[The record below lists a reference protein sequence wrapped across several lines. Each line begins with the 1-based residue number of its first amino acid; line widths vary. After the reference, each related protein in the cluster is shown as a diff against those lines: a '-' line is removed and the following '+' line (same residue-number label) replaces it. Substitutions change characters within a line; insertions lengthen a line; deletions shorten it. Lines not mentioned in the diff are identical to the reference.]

1 MLGAVKLGFTG
12 HRHDDELGLIDAK
25 GRVYDPAQKRF
36 LTPDIY
42 VPDPLSSQSYNR
54 YSCVTNNPLRYTDPT
69 GFLPS
74 PADHKAKGSA
84 QPDGGTAAPAP
95 APMHPRGLIAAEE
108 VIRAKADD
116 TGNTPPQP
124 PAVSRA
130 EQEGKW
136 AELMKHMAWGAARQL
151 LSSAPPVVAARNI
164 QHNFQLAASAVRSAR
179 EGDWGQAFST
189 LLEMPEK
196 TALGAARSLIAPIEA
211 ALSIPASVQAA
222 MNPEVD
228 PEMRGAAMV
237 QGIQAAGTVATAIVL
252 AGAAKSARQSK
263 PVSAYEVGT
272 FESLAERSVVGD
284 GLDLHHAGQAHAME
298 QVVPGYSRTTG
309 PSIAL
314 PHAEHAMISNLR
326 GPVNLTA
333 RQVLARDIRN
343 LRNSTNAPNSSLRA
357 LIQLNK
363 NMYPEAFSR

>member
-1 MLGAVKLGFTG
+1 MKLGFTG

-54 YSCVTNNPLRYTDPT
+54 YSYVANNPLRYTDPT
-69 GFLPS
+69 GFMPS

-95 APMHPRGLIAAEE
+95 APSVLCGLVAPVT

-116 TGNTPPQP
+116 TGNTPPEP

-136 AELMKHMAWGAARQL
+136 TELMKHMAWGAVRQL
-151 LSSAPPVVAARNI
+151 FHSAPPVVAARNI

-189 LLEMPEK
+189 LLDIPEK
-196 TALGAARSLIAPIEA
+196 TALGAARVLTGPIEA
-211 ALSIPASVQAA
+211 ALSIPASVQTA
-222 MNPEVD
+222 MNPEAD

-237 QGIQAAGTVATAIVL
+237 QGAQAVIALVATALSVA
-252 AGAAKSARQSK
+252 AGAKKSGSNEPHGNSLNTTK
-263 PVSAYEVGT
+263 PA
-272 FESLAERSVVGD
+272 
-284 GLDLHHAGQAHAME
+284 Q
-298 QVVPGYSRTTG
+298 GYSLRDRATGDVLKYGETTLG
-309 PSIAL
+309 KKRYSEKFLNEIKA
-314 PHAEHAMISNLR
+314 
-326 GPVNLTA
+326 
-333 RQVLARDIRN
+333 DIHFEASGTKKEMHTWQHEKILDYKANNGGKR
-343 LRNSTNAPNSSLRA
+343 PP
-357 LIQLNK
+357 LNK
-363 NMYPEAFSR
+363 SDY

>member
-1 MLGAVKLGFTG
+1 M
-12 HRHDDELGLIDAK
+12 
-25 GRVYDPAQKRF
+25 
-36 LTPDIY
+36 TPDIY
-42 VPDPLSSQSYNR
+42 LPDPLSSQSYNR
-54 YSCVTNNPLRYTDPT
+54 HSHVANNPLRYTDPT

-95 APMHPRGLIAAEE
+95 APSVLCGLVAP
-108 VIRAKADD
+108 VTLIRAKADD
-116 TGNTPPQP
+116 TGNTPPEP

-136 AELMKHMAWGAARQL
+136 TELMKHMAWGAARQL

-164 QHNFQLAASAVRSAR
+164 QHNFQLAASAARSAR

-196 TALGAARSLIAPIEA
+196 TALGAARVLTGPIDA

-237 QGIQAAGTVATAIVL
+237 QGAQAVIAVVAAVV
-252 AGAAKSARQSK
+252 GAAAAVESASSSGSGPKTGSEGGPGAGKRFPASAKSDAEMAADGKCVFCGRETTRAPGPRQRNTDHAIPRSRGGNNSPDNAQNTCRECNQRK
-263 PVSAYEVGT
+263 GT
-272 FESLAERSVVGD
+272 K
-284 GLDLHHAGQAHAME
+284 
-298 QVVPGYSRTTG
+298 TTEEY
-309 PSIAL
+309 I
-314 PHAEHAMISNLR
+314 
-326 GPVNLTA
+326 
-333 RQVLARDIRN
+333 RD
-343 LRNSTNAPNSSLRA
+343 
-357 LIQLNK
+357 K
-363 NMYPEAFSR
+363 K